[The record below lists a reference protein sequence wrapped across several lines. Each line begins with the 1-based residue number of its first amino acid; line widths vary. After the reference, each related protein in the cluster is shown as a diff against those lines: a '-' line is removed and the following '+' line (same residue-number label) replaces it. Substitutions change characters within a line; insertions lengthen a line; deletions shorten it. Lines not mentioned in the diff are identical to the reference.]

1 MSVTVAPSVI
11 FPVLVRL
18 PIVRLPPAVVE
29 LMAAL
34 RVTAKVVVFP
44 TMVSDPLAK
53 AVLITYTFTVDVA
66 VTVRVLP
73 LSDQPDPE
81 LEAEEIV
88 NVCQATFAVKN
99 KAAIKINTDLL
110 KSKNLLRMFK
120 CILGV

>member
-1 MSVTVAPSVI
+1 MAPA
-11 FPVLVRL
+11 LVRL
-18 PIVRLPPAVVE
+18 PIVRLLPAVVE